1 MSKNVS
7 GNTQLRGRVA
17 IHAAAWLSVSRF
29 VSQLSQLA
37 MFFYAMRVL
46 LPEDF
51 GLYAVV
57 SSFGILA
64 TIIGEGGWSQYL
76 MKTQNLRDDFDHL
89 ATIGL
94 LSGVFASLS
103 GMTASLL
110 LWKYWDLPEAAGLLA
125 LFSCWTLLSVASSV
139 FEGYFV
145 ATGKFKRQAW
155 IRISGE
161 IAGFLVTIFGLA
173 QGYGSPALV
182 HGRIASQL
190 AILLLSLQTSRRFP
204 RAAFDFEKS
213 LVLLHFAK
221 HIVASRV
228 VVFIGSYSG
237 TLIVGNS
244 LGLVEAGYYRAAER
258 LVSAISECLG
268 EPTKALAW
276 RYFGLARENQ
286 DLGMEIAVKQA
297 SAKLLTVLLL
307 VGAPSFLGL
316 GLVAPS
322 AVEVLL
328 GHAWLPAAPIVTI
341 LCVRHFVLL
350 PGYVTEPLLTVTGH
364 VGKRLNLTLLS
375 VGALLFAAL
384 ASAPYGVTAMTVS
397 QCGVAGFVITLSI
410 RAQKKYAHV
419 DWAAVGRNFATFG
432 FVPALALTI
441 VVAMV
446 PVLAGRLLPIHMLA
460 LQVGAGALTFSAVSA
475 VLFRLARS
483 SPSKL

>member
-1 MSKNVS
+1 MNKTAS
-7 GNTQLRGRVA
+7 GTAQLRGRVA
-17 IHAAAWLSVSRF
+17 LHAAAWLSLSRF

-64 TIIGEGGWSQYL
+64 TIIGEGGWAQYL
-76 MKTQNLRDDFDHL
+76 MKTHNLRDDFDHL
-89 ATIGL
+89 ATIGF
-94 LSGVFASLS
+94 LSGAFASLS
-103 GMTASLL
+103 GMTASLV
-110 LWKYWDLPEAAGLLA
+110 LWKYWGLPEAAGLLA

-161 IAGFLVTIFGLA
+161 IAGFFVTIFGLA

-190 AILLLSLQTSRRFP
+190 AILLLSLQASRRFP

-221 HIVASRV
+221 HIVANRV

-237 TLIVGNS
+237 TLVVGS
-244 LGLVEAGYYRAAER
+244 SIGLVEAGYYRAAER

-268 EPTKALAW
+268 EPTKTLAW

-297 SAKLLTVLLL
+297 SVKLLTVLLL

-341 LCVRHFVLL
+341 LCVRQFVLL

-384 ASAPYGVTAMTVS
+384 ASAPYGVTAMTIS

-446 PVLAGRLLPIHMLA
+446 PVLAGRLLPIHTLA